1 VRRRPRPRRRRRR
14 RERHAFDADHI
25 AAIDNTTRK
34 LMADGGKPKSVGF
47 WFAMSHSMMEL
58 VVAVLVIAGT
68 HAVGALLD
76 DDSPPD
82 MPWAWPAH

>member
-1 VRRRPRPRRRRRR
+1 
-14 RERHAFDADHI
+14 
-25 AAIDNTTRK
+25 
-34 LMADGGKPKSVGF
+34 MADGGKPKSVGF